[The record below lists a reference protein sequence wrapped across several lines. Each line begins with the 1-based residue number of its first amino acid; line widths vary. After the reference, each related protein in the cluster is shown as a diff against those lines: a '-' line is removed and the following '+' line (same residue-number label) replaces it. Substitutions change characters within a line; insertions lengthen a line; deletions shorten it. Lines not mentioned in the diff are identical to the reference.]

1 MRGSIRQHGKGWQI
15 RYWYTDAT
23 GRRRQRGETAPTS
36 RLRKKGKAYR
46 RGGWSVK

>member
-1 MRGSIRQHGKGWQI
+1 MFFSLQDVTVILNGH
-15 RYWYTDAT
+15 TVE
-23 GRRRQRGETAPTS
+23 GEQTIS